1 MSAQRIIRRRIGAQ
15 WQSERRL
22 IADAIVR
29 LARTP
34 EYADLI
40 ADLNA
45 ELETL
50 GATFT
55 LLEQRSVAA

>member
-50 GATFT
+50 GAPFT